1 MRSASPANWIGKM
14 FLILSLDCNEK
25 EGDRTGDGS
34 FAGKVFCSGDSEAF
48 IAIGLTMSATFVRD
62 SRMLSSD

>member
-1 MRSASPANWIGKM
+1 M